1 MGGCSYPASS
11 VSPINE
17 KQLWEGYPQQESA
30 GYSMAKKMS
39 IVAAKSYRD
48 QYGLN
53 STIIIPGNMYGEF
66 DNFRNEE
73 SHVIPALIRKFLR
86 QKNNDNVVILWGDG
100 SPIRDFIY
108 AKDVAEILL
117 NFIDNDVEGPINISS
132 GEGISIKQLSSIIA
146 NSIGYTGEIVWDTS
160 KPNVK
165 RLRFLTFHFLKTQL
179 PT

>member
-1 MGGCSYPASS
+1 M
-11 VSPINE
+11 
-17 KQLWEGYPQQESA
+17 
-30 GYSMAKKMS
+30 
-39 IVAAKSYRD
+39 
-48 QYGLN
+48 
-53 STIIIPGNMYGEF
+53 
-66 DNFRNEE
+66 
-73 SHVIPALIRKFLR
+73 R

-160 KPNVK
+160 KPNGQK
-165 RLRFLTFHFLKTQL
+165 IKIFDISFLKKLNYL
-179 PT
+179 PKTNLQMGIKNTISWFEKSYESNKEIRL